1 MVDIDKLLN
10 KVKELLKNE
19 DYTKAIEI
27 LEALYNDNPSEK
39 IKETLIGALFSY
51 GGYLNDE
58 FVLEYEKSME
68 LFRRIILL
76 EPANYKA
83 YYNLGISYYNLGR
96 FEDALDAYKTAIKVN
111 PNYKHG
117 YYNIGLLHESTG
129 DFQKAVEAYKKAL
142 EIDPNYIYAMHAL
155 NSVRQNIDNETNK
168 DNKSQKKKDS
178 VKQLISLLKVSK
190 RIRID
195 MIQEIL
201 KISKET
207 LIELLIKW
215 GDKFNCEIDGDYI
228 IINKEYLDE
237 LLEYLNLN
245 GIGI

>member
-155 NSVRQNIDNETNK
+155 NSVRQNLDNETNK
-168 DNKSQKKKDS
+168 DNQSQKKKDS

-215 GDKFNCEIDGDYI
+215 GEKFNFEIDGDYI
-228 IINKEYLDE
+228 NVNREYLDE

>member
-1 MVDIDKLLN
+1 MVDIDNLLN
-10 KVKELLKNE
+10 EAKELLKNE
-19 DYTKAIEI
+19 DFVKAIEI
-27 LEALYNDNPSEK
+27 LEALYDDKPSEK
-39 IKETLIGALFSY
+39 IKEILIGALFSY
-51 GGYLNDE
+51 GGYLNDD
-58 FVLEYEKSME
+58 FILEYEKSIE
-68 LFRRIILL
+68 LFRRIIVL

-83 YYNLGISYYNLGR
+83 YYNLGISYYNLEC
-96 FEDALDAYKTAIKVN
+96 FEDALHAYKTAIKIN

-117 YYNIGLLHESTG
+117 YYNIGLLYESTG
-129 DFQKAVEAYKKAL
+129 DFQKAFEAYRKAL
-142 EIDPNYIYAMHAL
+142 EIDPNYIYALHAL
-155 NSVRQNIDNETNK
+155 NSVRQNLDNETNT
-168 DNKSQKKKDS
+168 DNKARKEKGA

-228 IINKEYLDE
+228 IINRVYLDE
-237 LLEYLNLN
+237 LLEYLNLY

>member
-1 MVDIDKLLN
+1 MVDIDKLLDEA
-10 KVKELLKNE
+10 KELLKNE
-19 DYTKAIEI
+19 DFIKAIEI

-39 IKETLIGALFSY
+39 SKENLIGALFSY
-51 GGYLNDE
+51 GGYLNDD
-58 FVLEYEKSME
+58 FVLENEKSIDI
-68 LFRRIILL
+68 FRRIIVL
-76 EPANYKA
+76 EPTNYKA
-83 YYNLGISYYNLGR
+83 YYNLGISYFNLER
-96 FEDALDAYKTAIKVN
+96 FGDALEAYKTAINFN
-111 PNYKHG
+111 PNYKHV
-117 YYNIGLLHESTG
+117 YYNLGLLYESTR
-129 DFQKAVEAYKKAL
+129 DFQKAVEAYRKAL

-155 NSVRQNIDNETNK
+155 NSVRQNLNDEANK
-168 DNKSQKKKDS
+168 DNQSQKKKDA

-201 KISKET
+201 EISKET

-215 GDKFNCEIDGDYI
+215 GEKFNFEIDGDYI
-228 IINKEYLDE
+228 NVNREYLDE